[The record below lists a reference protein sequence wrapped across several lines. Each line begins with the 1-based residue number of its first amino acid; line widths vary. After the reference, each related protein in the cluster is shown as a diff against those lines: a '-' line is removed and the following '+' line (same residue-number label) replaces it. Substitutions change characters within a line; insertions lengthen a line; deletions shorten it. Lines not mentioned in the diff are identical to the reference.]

1 MLTRIVVGVVAALFA
16 VGMLAIRFTPVFPI
30 VVAFLPLWP
39 HSSSREL
46 SVSKQSDTYYKSYIC
61 RSYTALLRL

>member
-30 VVAFLPLWP
+30 VVAFFAVMAALSL
-39 HSSSREL
+39 REL
-46 SVSKQSDTYYKSYIC
+46 SVSKTKRYI
-61 RSYTALLRL
+61 L

>member
-1 MLTRIVVGVVAALFA
+1 MSKPIFRRLFMLTRIVVGVVAALFA

-46 SVSKQSDTYYKSYIC
+46 SVSKTKRYI
-61 RSYTALLRL
+61 L

>member
-39 HSSSREL
+39 HSSLREL
-46 SVSKQSDTYYKSYIC
+46 SVSKTKRYI
-61 RSYTALLRL
+61 L

>member
-1 MLTRIVVGVVAALFA
+1 MSKPIFRRLFMLTRIVVGVVAALFA

-39 HSSSREL
+39 HSSLREL
-46 SVSKQSDTYYKSYIC
+46 SVSKTKRYI
-61 RSYTALLRL
+61 L